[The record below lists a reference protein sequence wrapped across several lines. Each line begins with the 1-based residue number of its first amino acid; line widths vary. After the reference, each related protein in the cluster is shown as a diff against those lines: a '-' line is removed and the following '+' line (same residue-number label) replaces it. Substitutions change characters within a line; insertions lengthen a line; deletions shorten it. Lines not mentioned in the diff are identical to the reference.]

1 MGNIG
6 DIVVIRKRKPYK
18 IHNSAM
24 VYTDYVYTGMYGVII
39 YKKMARTG
47 AFFDVFLANGQIKNF
62 HRRDM
67 EIVR

>member
-24 VYTDYVYTGMYGVII
+24 VYTDYVYTGMYGIII
-39 YKKMARTG
+39 YKIYKQCCLLVSERS
-47 AFFDVFLANGQIKNF
+47 L
-62 HRRDM
+62 R
-67 EIVR
+67 